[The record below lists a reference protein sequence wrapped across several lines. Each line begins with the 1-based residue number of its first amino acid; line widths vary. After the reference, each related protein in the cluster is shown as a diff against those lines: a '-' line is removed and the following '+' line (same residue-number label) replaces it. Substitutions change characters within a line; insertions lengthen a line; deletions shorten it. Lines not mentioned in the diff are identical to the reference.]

1 MQDLNITCK
10 VTPTRGMQALH
21 LLLCLPCIQKV
32 AYSFS
37 SVDTEAERYNTAPK
51 KKNSI
56 TAKPE

>member
-10 VTPTRGMQALH
+10 VTPNPGMQALH

-37 SVDTEAERYNTAPK
+37 SVDTGGERYNNAL